1 MVREQQAAARPAGV
15 VAVVISLDEAW
26 TYLGCRK
33 GAGRQ
38 ELWIWTAVVAEA
50 DGRWW
55 RDFEV
60 GPRDEA
66 TFLRLYA
73 RLPEAAKYSTDK
85 YGVYNWLP
93 TNRPEAR
100 KGREANRNEGLH
112 SVLRGK
118 LNRLV
123 RKTKGYTKVKEMR
136 FCCICWVVSEQAW
149 H

>member
-1 MVREQQAAARPAGV
+1 MDLPGLPPGV
-15 VAVVISLDEAW
+15 
-26 TYLGCRK
+26 
-33 GAGRQ
+33 GRQ
-38 ELWIWTAVVAEA
+38 ELGIWAAVVA

-60 GPRDEA
+60 GQRDAA

-73 RLPEAAKYSTDK
+73 RLPAAARYSTDK

-93 TNRPEAR
+93 ANRHEAR
-100 KGREANRNEGLH
+100 KGREVNRNEGLH

-123 RKTKGYTKVKEMR
+123 RKTKGYTKVKEMLISSLALLWLR
-136 FCCICWVVSEQAW
+136 QGWI
-149 H
+149 